1 MKKVL
6 LSLATI
12 AVLVGCEKENSVDD
26 PILKSSLSGAVQKG
40 PFVNGTSISIN
51 ELEED
56 LSQTGKTFNTQIT
69 NSQGSFEINNVE
81 LASNFVHLQANGF
94 YFNEILGE
102 QSSAQLT
109 LNAISDASDKT
120 TINLNILSHLEKER
134 VEYLIGEGSSFK
146 DAKEQA
152 QNDVLDIFGF
162 SSEVTQSSELLDISQ
177 SGDNNAMLLAASV
190 ILHGYRTEG
199 ELTELLSNIGEDL
212 KEDGQLDSEA
222 LGSQLIN
229 HVGYLDVEGIRENLE
244 TRYEELDIDAE
255 IPNFEKYIKEF
266 VEGTDFEITEKLIE
280 YPENGEYGPNILELN
295 KLQYSGGHNNG
306 NDLSLAVNL
315 KKSSAL
321 TIKIISLGEGLPWYM
336 LGSEINWNISAYD
349 YETKSQIYSVI
360 DAGKSCDLNM
370 VFDAGQYRI
379 EYFEMNSDSPTF
391 SKEIT
396 VTE

>member
-6 LSLATI
+6 LCLALI
-12 AVLVGCEKENSVDD
+12 AVLAGCEKENSVDD
-26 PILKSSLSGAVQKG
+26 PILKSNLSGAVQKG
-40 PFVNGTSISIN
+40 PFVNGTSIAIN

-109 LNAISDASDKT
+109 LNAISDISHKT
-120 TINLNILSHLEKER
+120 TINVNILSHLEKER
-134 VEYLIGEGSSFK
+134 VEYLIGKGSSFK
-146 DAKEQA
+146 DAKAQA
-152 QNDVLDIFGF
+152 QNEVLDIFGF
-162 SSEVTQSSELLDISQ
+162 SSEASQSSELLDISQ

-190 ILHGYRTEG
+190 ILNGYRTEG
-199 ELTELLSNIGEDL
+199 ELTELLSNISGDL
-212 KEDGQLDSEA
+212 KEDGELDDSS
-222 LGSQLIN
+222 LGSQLAN
-229 HVGYLDVEGIRENLE
+229 HVGYLDVEEIRNNLE

-266 VEGTDFEITEKLIE
+266 VEGTDFEITEYLIT
-280 YPENGEYGPNILELN
+280 YPENGEWGSNILDPSRTE
-295 KLQYSGGHNNG
+295 YSGFNWSLSAHLTHGTSVKIKTTALDGGEISVALGTSLNWEVSK
-306 NDLSLAVNL
+306 DLNEFTSS
-315 KKSSAL
+315 KS
-321 TIKIISLGEGLPWYM
+321 GE
-336 LGSEINWNISAYD
+336 
-349 YETKSQIYSVI
+349 K
-360 DAGKSCDLNM
+360 CDLLID
-370 VFDAGQYRI
+370 FFPGSYLI
-379 EYFEMNSDSPTF
+379 EYFEMNSETPTF

>member
-6 LSLATI
+6 LCLALVV
-12 AVLVGCEKENSVDD
+12 VLTGCEKENSGDD
-26 PILKSSLSGAVQKG
+26 LISKSSLSGAVQKG

-51 ELEED
+51 ELEEN

-81 LASNFVHLQANGF
+81 LISNFVHLQANGF

-109 LNAISDASDKT
+109 LNAISDVSNKT
-120 TINLNILSHLEKER
+120 TINVNILSHLEKER
-134 VEYLIGEGSSFK
+134 VEYLIGEGSTFK
-146 DAKEQA
+146 DAKSQA
-152 QNDVLDIFGF
+152 QNEVLDIFGF
-162 SSEVTQSSELLDISQ
+162 SSEATQSSELLDISQ
-177 SGDNNAMLLAASV
+177 SGENNAMLLAASL
-190 ILHGYRTEG
+190 ILNGYRTEG
-199 ELTELLSNIGEDL
+199 ELTELLSNISEDL
-212 KEDGQLDSEA
+212 KEDGTLDDLS
-222 LGSQLIN
+222 LGSDLVN
-229 HVGYLDVEGIRENLE
+229 HVGYLDVAGIRENLE

-280 YPENGEYGPNILELN
+280 YPENGEYGPNILDLD

-306 NDLSLAVNL
+306 NDLSLAVKL
-315 KKSSAL
+315 KKSATL
-321 TIKIISLGEGLPWYM
+321 MIKITSLGEGLPWHWS
-336 LGSEINWNISAYD
+336 GSDVNWNIFKYD
-349 YETKSQIYSVI
+349 FETNSQIFNSI
-360 DAGKSCDLNM
+360 DDGKSCDLNM
-370 VFDAGQYRI
+370 VFDVGQYRI